1 MRMSTFIVVVLAMCC
16 TGCCSDNLYY
26 EHDAIGLDLTV
37 PIFGQRYGIT
47 IGSVKS
53 TSTAVRGGTSFDSE
67 SASGVGLNGSAT
79 TTRKTTF
86 RANAQLN
93 EKNIVKVMESPNV
106 DIRAKTALAKQ
117 LGDGVVAPDF
127 PPTAM
132 RTRDG
137 VIYANGYKGS
147 HIPNDFAAT
156 GVDKLVEDTTGVIT
170 SATDALSSVSETV
183 IGGTTSTING
193 LTKSLVSAKIWAGI
207 STVALCLLCAFLFRK
222 KKQIHVHKPD
232 KKVETPEFPNL
243 ASDPEVDKGDEAEGI
258 IDTPPVE
265 DDTFEPPPK
274 PECKK
279 KNFFIRL
286 FEGLFGLIGLWF
298 TVDSDTRQEIVDK
311 IKNNK
316 KK

>member
-1 MRMSTFIVVVLAMCC
+1 MRMSSFIVAVLATCC

-37 PIFGQRYGIT
+37 PIFGQRYGVT

-106 DIRAKTALAKQ
+106 DIKAKTALAKQ

-127 PPTAM
+127 QPTAM

-137 VIYANGYKGS
+137 VIYANGYRGS
-147 HIPNDFAAT
+147 HIPNDFSAT
-156 GVDKLVEDTTGVIT
+156 GIDKIIEDTAGVING
-170 SATDALSSVSETV
+170 ATDAIVFITSDIDITMQEVYDVTNEIRNASSSEIDIVIGTGFNADLQGELIVTV
-183 IGGTTSTING
+183 IATGFDGNQEQDNLLKDEATLAKEAEERAKKLNDTSFISVGGSNLDIDPNQP
-193 LTKSLVSAKIWAGI
+193 
-207 STVALCLLCAFLFRK
+207 K
-222 KKQIHVHKPD
+222 KKREKGESI
-232 KKVETPEFPNL
+232 PEWL
-243 ASDPEVDKGDEAEGI
+243 
-258 IDTPPVE
+258 
-265 DDTFEPPPK
+265 
-274 PECKK
+274 
-279 KNFFIRL
+279 KNRF
-286 FEGLFGLIGLWF
+286 
-298 TVDSDTRQEIVDK
+298 K
-311 IKNNK
+311 
-316 KK
+316 

>member
-1 MRMSTFIVVVLAMCC
+1 MKMSAFIVAVLATCC

-37 PIFGQRYGIT
+37 PIFGQRYGVT

-106 DIRAKTALAKQ
+106 DAKAKTALAKQ
-117 LGDGVVAPDF
+117 IGDGVVAPDF
-127 PPTAM
+127 QPTAM

-137 VIYANGYKGS
+137 VIYANGYRGS
-147 HIPNDFAAT
+147 HIPNDFTAT
-156 GVDKLVEDTTGVIT
+156 GIDKIVEDTAGVING
-170 SATDALSSVSETV
+170 ATDALSSATDTV
-183 IGGTTSTING
+183 IGGATSTVNG
-193 LTKSLVSAKIWAGI
+193 LTKNLAVTKLWAAI
-207 STVALCLLCAFLFRK
+207 STIALCLLSALLFRK
-222 KKQIHVHKPD
+222 KKGMQVERPKKKTEVPD
-232 KKVETPEFPNL
+232 FPNL
-243 ASDPEVDKGDEAEGI
+243 ASDPAVDKGDEAAGVVDVPEVEEG
-258 IDTPPVE
+258 E
-265 DDTFEPPPK
+265 FESPTHHVT
-274 PECKK
+274 KK
-279 KNFFIRL
+279 SNVFVRFFK
-286 FEGLFGLIGLWF
+286 GLFGLLEIWF
-298 TVDSDTRQEIVDK
+298 SVDEDTRKEIIDK
-311 IKNNK
+311 IKKNK

>member
-1 MRMSTFIVVVLAMCC
+1 MSSFIVAVLATCC

-37 PIFGQRYGIT
+37 PIFGQRYGVT

-106 DIRAKTALAKQ
+106 DAKAKTALAKQ
-117 LGDGVVAPDF
+117 IGDGVVAPDF
-127 PPTAM
+127 QPTAM

-137 VIYANGYKGS
+137 VIYANGYRGS
-147 HIPNDFAAT
+147 HIPNDFTAT
-156 GVDKLVEDTTGVIT
+156 GIDKIVEDTAGVING
-170 SATDALSSVSETV
+170 ATDALSSATDTV
-183 IGGTTSTING
+183 IGGATSTVNG
-193 LTKSLVSAKIWAGI
+193 LTKNLAVTKLWAAI
-207 STVALCLLCAFLFRK
+207 STIALCLLSALLFRK
-222 KKQIHVHKPD
+222 KKGMQVERPKKKTEVPD
-232 KKVETPEFPNL
+232 FPNL
-243 ASDPEVDKGDEAEGI
+243 ASDPAVDKGDEASGIVDVPEVEEG
-258 IDTPPVE
+258 E
-265 DDTFEPPPK
+265 FEPPTHH
-274 PECKK
+274 ETKK
-279 KNFFIRL
+279 SNAFVRFFK
-286 FEGLFGLIGLWF
+286 GLFGLLGLWF
-298 TVDSDTRQEIVDK
+298 SVDEGTRKEIIDK
-311 IKNNK
+311 IKKNK